1 MFNITYGTD
10 LNWLVAIAA
19 MVLLILAL
27 IMYWH
32 SKIARIGLTVMTI
45 IVLCFMGA
53 LFTNNKDAIKNTTT
67 HTATYQISSINH
79 YDDGYSVNTTK
90 KIAFLFDGYD
100 STGYKAGDIIKITYK
115 KTSPNQFGEV
125 AYSFIKVQ
133 KVKSTSTYEP
143 VKQTDEVIWGKFREP
158 FD

>member
-19 MVLLILAL
+19 MTLLILAL
-27 IMYWH
+27 IMYWY

-45 IVLCFMGA
+45 IVLCFMGT

-115 KTSPNQFGEV
+115 KTQPNQFGEV

>member
-19 MVLLILAL
+19 MASLILTL
-27 IMYWH
+27 IMFWH

-45 IVLCFMGA
+45 IVLCFMGM
-53 LFTNNKDAIKNTTT
+53 LFTDNKDAIKNTTT

-90 KIAFLFDGYD
+90 KIAFLF
-100 STGYKAGDIIKITYK
+100 
-115 KTSPNQFGEV
+115 
-125 AYSFIKVQ
+125 
-133 KVKSTSTYEP
+133 
-143 VKQTDEVIWGKFREP
+143 
-158 FD
+158 